1 MLNLNNCCSEK
12 RMGTDLESSKPK
24 KSRRVS
30 NEEKSAIDSLWETIN
45 NKIVS
50 YECRQV
56 CNAEYLRLTNSI
68 PIEKVPD
75 EILLKTFSEL
85 DVKDLKSLS
94 SVSKNISRLAQNPF
108 LIKSKFPEKY
118 NEHLPEAFCT
128 FDPSKKDEFIKK
140 NKIALAHADS
150 LDLHAVTIN
159 KDLIEFINKNC
170 PSVKLIGLPFATTDE
185 TLKHLKG
192 LPNLTSL
199 DLSFCDQITD
209 AGLKH
214 LKDLPNLTSLNLSGC
229 WRITNAGLEHLKS
242 LTNLTSLDLRDCSK
256 ITDAGLGHISGLTNL
271 TSLELGWCDQ
281 ITNDGVN
288 WLKKHLP
295 NLKIYRK

>member
-94 SVSKNISRLAQNPF
+94 SVSKNISRLAQDPF

-118 NEHLPEAFCT
+118 NEHLSEAFWT

-140 NKIALAHADS
+140 NKIALQCADS
-150 LDLHAVTIN
+150 LDFNGVTVN
-159 KDLIEFINKNC
+159 KDLIEFIKENC
-170 PSVKLIGLPFATTDE
+170 LSVKHIRLPRDTTNDDLTHISGLE
-185 TLKHLKG
+185 
-192 LPNLTSL
+192 
-199 DLSFCDQITD
+199 
-209 AGLKH
+209 
-214 LKDLPNLTSLNLSGC
+214 NLTSLNLSGC

-295 NLKIYRK
+295 NLKIYR